1 MDNVDIQKTIELAL
15 EKRKTGVLN
24 KNAINALFEAL
35 PSPMKALGKIF
46 MGRDE
51 AIQSEKQ
58 KIAQDIILDLLV
70 NIDKAITQALEAS
83 RQKGVDWK
91 VIAGDVEVYGEKT
104 KEVIGMQIA
113 SNAGPVELKP
123 GTHIKASGS
132 QVERITGLKIG
143 ENKFDGR
150 D

>member
-1 MDNVDIQKTIELAL
+1 MDNVDIQKTIELEL
-15 EKRKTGVLN
+15 EKRKTTVLN

-46 MGRDE
+46 IGRDE
-51 AIQSEKQ
+51 AIQTEQQ

-91 VIAGDVEVYGEKT
+91 VIAGQGSHRNADRVKCWVGRVETWYT
-104 KEVIGMQIA
+104 HQSLRIA
-113 SNAGPVELKP
+113 S
-123 GTHIKASGS
+123 
-132 QVERITGLKIG
+132 
-143 ENKFDGR
+143 
-150 D
+150 